1 MRRGAIT
8 AGNRFSTISCQ
19 VVAASPV
26 PVVPAASVYW
36 KPMPQAL
43 PSTRITSAAA
53 AALCINQR
61 GQVLV
66 AERKFGRLGSGL
78 EAASLVLRRPARPG
92 RRSLARRRLD
102 PHFGGRRYHRAGGHG
117 LGLRR
122 RRVAPIAGAA

>member
-1 MRRGAIT
+1 MRRGSIT
-8 AGNRFSTISCQ
+8 AANRVSTISCQ

-36 KPMPQAL
+36 KPMPQGL

-66 AERKFGRLGSGL
+66 AERKFGRLRSGR
-78 EAASLVLRRPARPG
+78 EAASLVLG
-92 RRSLARRRLD
+92 RRARLRRRGLARRRLG
-102 PHFGGRRYHRAGGHG
+102 PPLGGR
-117 LGLRR
+117 
-122 RRVAPIAGAA
+122 